1 MMGGKGSRG
10 TKGNKGGRPALP
22 PEKKKRYNPS
32 FRCDQILWDK
42 INTAAM
48 ESGYSSYQEFV
59 RDLVEKAL
67 IAGSEEGACKI
78 T

>member
-1 MMGGKGSRG
+1 MGGKGSRG

-32 FRCDQILWDK
+32 FRCDQVLWDK
-42 INTAAM
+42 INIAAM
-48 ESGYSSYQEFV
+48 EAGYSSYQEFL

-67 IAGSEEGACKI
+67 MAGENPPS
-78 T
+78 